1 MTLPHQ
7 TLAADFLADTAEAY
21 DEILFAA
28 TRGAD
33 RRWKEA
39 LLAHL
44 DAPARVLDLA
54 CGTGTLTFMIRDRFP
69 EAEVVGVDDSV
80 ARLDHAL
87 KRAHLRRDHRTR
99 FVLGSFERLVP
110 AGRFDVVTSCY
121 LPKHADLPRL
131 VSRLSSFLNP
141 GGLVVMHDL
150 TYPEHPVVRKAWE
163 RHFRRLRHTALTE
176 WPAALRVFD
185 ELPEIVRRSAWVE
198 ELTMLFVAH
207 GYSGIA
213 VERLGRGTSALVLAR
228 LPCE

>member
-1 MTLPHQ
+1 
-7 TLAADFLADTAEAY
+7 
-21 DEILFAA
+21 
-28 TRGAD
+28 
-33 RRWKEA
+33 
-39 LLAHL
+39 
-44 DAPARVLDLA
+44 
-54 CGTGTLTFMIRDRFP
+54 MIRDRFP

>member
-7 TLAADFLADTAEAY
+7 RIAAELSDGTAEAY

-69 EAEVVGVDDSV
+69 EAEVVGADDSV
-80 ARLDHAL
+80 ALLDQAL
-87 KRAHLRRDHRTR
+87 KRAHLRRDHRAR
-99 FVLGSFERLVP
+99 FVLGSFERVAP
-110 AGRFDVVTSCY
+110 AGRFDAVTSCY
-121 LPKHADLPRL
+121 LAKYADLPRL
-131 VSRLSSFLNP
+131 VSRLRSFLNP
-141 GGLVVMHDL
+141 GGFVVMHDL

-163 RHFRRLRHTALTE
+163 RHFQRLRQTALNE
-176 WPAALRVFD
+176 WPAAIRVFD
-185 ELPEIVRRSAWVE
+185 ELSEIVRRSAWVE

-207 GYSGIA
+207 GYSGVA

>member
-7 TLAADFLADTAEAY
+7 RIAAELSDSTAEAY

-44 DAPARVLDLA
+44 DAPARVLDLG

-69 EAEVVGVDDSV
+69 EAEVVGVDASA

-87 KRAHLRRDHRTR
+87 KRAHLRRDYRVR
-99 FVLGSFERLVP
+99 FVLGSFERVVS
-110 AGRFDVVTSCY
+110 AGRFDAVTSCY

-131 VSRLSSFLNP
+131 VSRLRSFLNP

-163 RHFRRLRHTALTE
+163 RHFQRLRQTALNE
-176 WPAALRVFD
+176 WPAAIRVFD
-185 ELPEIVRRSAWVE
+185 ELPEIVRGSSWVE
-198 ELTMLFVAH
+198 ELTMLLIAH
-207 GYSGIA
+207 GFSGVA
-213 VERLGRGTSALVLAR
+213 VERLGRGASALVLAR

>member
-7 TLAADFLADTAEAY
+7 RIAAELSDSTAEAY

-39 LLAHL
+39 LLAHF

-54 CGTGTLTFMIRDRFP
+54 CGTGTLTFMVCDRFP
-69 EAEVVGVDDSV
+69 DAEVVGMDVSV

-87 KRAHLRRDHRTR
+87 KRAHLRRDHRAR
-99 FVLGSFERLVP
+99 FVLGSLERIAP
-110 AGRFDVVTSCY
+110 AGRFDTVTSCY
-121 LPKHADLPRL
+121 LAKYADLPRL
-131 VSRLSSFLNP
+131 VSRLRSFLNP

-163 RHFRRLRHTALTE
+163 RHFQRLRQTALNE
-176 WPAALRVFD
+176 WPAAIRVFD
-185 ELPEIVRRSAWVE
+185 ELPEIVRGSSWVE
-198 ELTMLFVAH
+198 ELTMLLIAH
-207 GYSGIA
+207 GFSGVA
-213 VERLGRGTSALVLAR
+213 VERLGRGASALVLAR

>member
-7 TLAADFLADTAEAY
+7 RRAADFLDGTAEAF
-21 DEILFAA
+21 DEILLAA

-54 CGTGTLTFMIRDRFP
+54 SGTGTLTFMIRDRFP
-69 EAEVVGVDDSV
+69 EAEVVGVDVS
-80 ARLDHAL
+80 ATRLDHAL
-87 KRAHLRRDHRTR
+87 KRAHLRRDHRVR
-99 FVLGSFERLVP
+99 FVLGSFERVVP
-110 AGRFDVVTSCY
+110 AGRFDAVTSCY

-131 VSRLSSFLNP
+131 VSRLRSFLNP

-163 RHFRRLRHTALTE
+163 RHFRRLCHTALSE
-176 WPAALRVFD
+176 WPAAIRLFD
-185 ELPEIVRRSAWVE
+185 ELPEIVRRSSWVE
-198 ELTMLFVAH
+198 ELTMLLVAH
-207 GYSGIA
+207 GFSGVA
-213 VERLGRGTSALVLAR
+213 VERLDRGTSALVLGR

>member
-7 TLAADFLADTAEAY
+7 RIAAELSDGTTEAY
-21 DEILFAA
+21 DEIIFAA

-69 EAEVVGVDDSV
+69 EAEVVGMDVSV

-87 KRAHLRRDHRTR
+87 KRAHLRRDHRAR
-99 FVLGSFERLVP
+99 FVLGSFERVVHV
-110 AGRFDVVTSCY
+110 GRFDAVTSCY

-131 VSRLSSFLNP
+131 VSRLRSLLNP

-163 RHFRRLRHTALTE
+163 RQFQRLRHIALNE
-176 WPAALRVFD
+176 WPAAIRVFD
-185 ELPEIVRRSAWVE
+185 ELPEIVRRSSWVD
-198 ELTMLFVAH
+198 ELTMFLVAH
-207 GYSGIA
+207 GFSGVA
-213 VERLGRGTSALVLAR
+213 VERLDRGTSALVLAR
-228 LPCE
+228 LPCG

>member
-7 TLAADFLADTAEAY
+7 TLAADFLADTAETY

-69 EAEVVGVDDSV
+69 EAEVIGMDVSV

-87 KRAHLRRDHRTR
+87 KRAHLRRDHRAR
-99 FVLGSFERLVP
+99 FVLGSFERVVP
-110 AGRFDVVTSCY
+110 DGRFDAVTSCY

-131 VSRLSSFLNP
+131 VSRLRSFLNP

-150 TYPEHPVVRKAWE
+150 TYPDHPVVRKAWE
-163 RHFRRLRHTALTE
+163 RHFRRLRDTALNE
-176 WPAALRVFD
+176 WPEAIRAFD
-185 ELPEIVRRSAWVE
+185 ELPEIVRLSRWVE
-198 ELTMLFVAH
+198 ELTMLLVAH
-207 GYSGIA
+207 GFSGVA
-213 VERLGRGTSALVLAR
+213 VERLDRGTSALVLAR
-228 LPCE
+228 LPWG

>member
-1 MTLPHQ
+1 MTTLHQ
-7 TLAADFLADTAEAY
+7 RRAADFFNGPAEAY